1 MKTVK
6 NPVFTYSFAND
17 CWQTKR
23 MCLHITLGTKVQWH
37 CEQISNFRSNKKV
50 GFYCVSQNSTE
61 RIHLIILFKMEF
73 D

>member
-1 MKTVK
+1 
-6 NPVFTYSFAND
+6 
-17 CWQTKR
+17 